1 MALHKF
7 RAESVLGEGMAVANT
22 ARGFAI
28 TADEPKTMRGTDT
41 GMNPVEMLLCAL
53 GSCLCITARFLARP
67 SGIDLQE
74 FRVSVEGS
82 LDPDGFIRG
91 KDGVRSGY
99 QDIRLTMTI
108 RSPSP
113 REKVEAFL
121 GLVKARCPVSDSL
134 LQGVPLRT
142 TAEILSGEFSR

>member
-7 RAESVLGEGMAVANT
+7 RAESVLWEGMAVANT

-28 TADEPKTMRGTDT
+28 TVDEPKTMRGTDT

-82 LDPDGFIRG
+82 LDP
-91 KDGVRSGY
+91 
-99 QDIRLTMTI
+99 T
-108 RSPSP
+108 
-113 REKVEAFL
+113 
-121 GLVKARCPVSDSL
+121 DS
-134 LQGVPLRT
+134 
-142 TAEILSGEFSR
+142 SGERTACVQATRISA